1 MKKTAAVITVTTG
14 RKELERC
21 LRGVAHQSYPCT
33 HYVLCDGEDDHAV
46 AQFYDMTRDYANYE
60 ARWSY
65 WGNTI
70 GGGNGWLG
78 QRWLAAAPHLI
89 TEDVTFFCND
99 DDWFDE
105 HHVKSI
111 MEKID
116 QGFDWAYSLRKIYD
130 KDGKYLFDDNC
141 EAIGENHHA
150 WNIEGHHFVDSCM
163 FGMKTDLLKQISIVM
178 NRPGLDID
186 RHFYAA
192 ARNIFPNFTGTNKHT
207 FNFRLGGSC
216 GVQKEFFEQGNAWML
231 KKFDNKLPWIKT

>member
-33 HYVLCDGEDDHAV
+33 HYVLCDGEDDHAI

-60 ARWSY
+60 ARWSF

-163 FGMKTDLLKQISIVM
+163 FGMKTNLLKQISIVM

>member
-1 MKKTAAVITVTTG
+1 MKKTAAVVTVTTG
-14 RKELERC
+14 RKELKRC
-21 LRGVAHQSYPCT
+21 LQGVARQSYPCT
-33 HYVLCDGEDDHAV
+33 HYVLCDGEDDHAI
-46 AQFYDMTRDYANYE
+46 AQFYDMTRDYAEYK

-65 WGNTI
+65 WGNAI

>member
-1 MKKTAAVITVTTG
+1 MKKTAAVVTVTMG
-14 RKELERC
+14 RKELEKC
-21 LRGVAHQSYPCT
+21 LISVANQSYPCT
-33 HYVLCDGEDDHAV
+33 HYVLCDGDDDSSL
-46 AQFYDMTRDYANYE
+46 AQFYDMTKDYAE
-60 ARWSY
+60 FGAKWSY

-70 GGGNGWLG
+70 GGNGWLG

-89 TEDVTFFCND
+89 KEDVTFFCND
-99 DDWFDE
+99 DDWFDQ
-105 HHVKSI
+105 HHVSSI
-111 MEKID
+111 MQKINE
-116 QGFDWAYSLRKIYD
+116 GYDWAYSLRKIYD
-130 KDGKYLFDDNC
+130 QHGKYLFDDNC

-150 WNIEGHHFVDSCM
+150 WNVEGHHFVDSCM

-192 ARNIFPNFTGTNKHT
+192 ARAILPNFTGTNKHT

-231 KKFDNKLPWIKT
+231 KKFDNQLPWIKT

>member
-1 MKKTAAVITVTTG
+1 MKKTAAVVTVTTG

-33 HYVLCDGEDDHAV
+33 HYVLCDGEDDHAI
-46 AQFYDMTRDYANYE
+46 AQFYDMTRDYAKYE

-70 GGGNGWLG
+70 GGGKGWLG